1 MEFFKKGRSKN
12 NIRTSNFYKTTSE
25 HHQTSE
31 HQNIINIR
39 TSNSYKTTSE
49 HHQTFIIVEKEGNIE
64 RMKLTT
70 LQR

>member
-39 TSNSYKTTSE
+39 TSSNFYKTTSE
-49 HHQTFIIVEKEGNIE
+49 YHQTFIIVEKE
-64 RMKLTT
+64 
-70 LQR
+70 QRKDHC